1 MEYFNGAVNDEM
13 KDALRRIKSLA
24 KRIRSVFPLA
34 MMSYDVCFSL
44 AVSKRTLASVLFE
57 AILGRSVF
65 TSLTKKQDLK
75 LWNWPAEIYQTL
87 VDKFCVIE
95 VI

>member
-1 MEYFNGAVNDEM
+1 MLGLPLFSAKEH
-13 KDALRRIKSLA
+13 LRYLFWATK
-24 KRIRSVFPLA
+24 
-34 MMSYDVCFSL
+34 
-44 AVSKRTLASVLFE
+44 ASHASDLLE

-65 TSLTKKQDLK
+65 TSLTEKQDLK

>member
-1 MEYFNGAVNDEM
+1 MTASELFSCGAMNVLLE
-13 KDALRRIKSLA
+13 AS
-24 KRIRSVFPLA
+24 
-34 MMSYDVCFSL
+34 FS
-44 AVSKRTLASVLFE
+44 
-57 AILGRSVF
+57 RSVF
-65 TSLTKKQDLK
+65 TSLTEKQDLK